1 MYCSEEVVIVMHS
14 DRLVSCEQQSRLC
27 VRLSAELRAARKHG
41 AMMAA
46 SAALAEAP
54 MLESAL
60 DMVLPPTVRA
70 NALAAPAATEGDED
84 AVLRSAGLSCRRCLR
99 Y

>member
-1 MYCSEEVVIVMHS
+1 MYCSEEVVIVMRS
-14 DRLVSCEQQSRLC
+14 DRLMSCEQQSRLC
-27 VRLSAELRAARKHG
+27 VRLSAELRAARKHS

-60 DMVLPPTVRA
+60 DMVLPPTARA
-70 NALAAPAATEGDED
+70 DALTAPAATGEGED
-84 AVLRSAGLSCRRCLR
+84 AVLQSTGL
-99 Y
+99 